1 MMISYP
7 GLTKLKTKPIVYQ
20 NVILAS
26 DSSTLEQLKELSSK
40 RKAIEESINENS
52 NVTEAIAREMS
63 GDLVQSA
70 TLFRKAAGV
79 YDYLAKE
86 VPIFIT
92 RAEDRIP
99 EATSHISSIMS
110 LICLAEAQAVTARKA
125 EENGKSGSLLAKLHY
140 GITEF
145 STEAIDLLQAT
156 IKDCK
161 DISSRLLDYIMS
173 CKALHELKCYKH
185 VAENLKNEGK
195 IGVAVGVLRR
205 ELSNAKKSM
214 PKEEA
219 WRLVFKQV
227 INDLSVVLRKY
238 EHENEFVWLN
248 KKVSAV
254 VSEERVVES
263 SDSGTDVFKL
273 TYLEG
278 NSWLWEVGGAKILV
292 DPILVG
298 NLDFGIPWLYDAA
311 KKVLKNF
318 KLDDLPEIDC
328 LLVTQ
333 SLDDH
338 CHLKTLKPLS
348 QKLPNLRVIAT
359 PNAKALLDP
368 LFSNVTYLEPGQ
380 SSEIQVNNGSSVN
393 IRATAGPVLG
403 PPWQR
408 PENGYIVTSP
418 KGQLRL
424 YYEPHCVYN
433 ENFVEKERADIV
445 ITPVIKQL
453 LPNFTLVSGQEDAV
467 RLAKLL
473 RAKFIVPM
481 KNGDLDSK
489 GLLSSLVR
497 ADGTMESFKEIL
509 LKELPDAIVL
519 EPTPGVPLNVSSTGN
534 NS

>member
-1 MMISYP
+1 MMICYP

-63 GDLVQSA
+63 GGLTSRCEQDIQKLEHYLPLLENLVRHLNMKVTKHQMLCWISDLKIRWSSVLHSSSIFHLKGLKFYQVNDIHFELGMTLFLYGAMLRERALEVLSSDLVQSA

-110 LICLAEAQAVTARKA
+110 LICLAEAQAVTATKA
-125 EENGKSGSLLAKLHY
+125 EENGKSGGLLAKLHY

-145 STEAIDLLQAT
+145 LTEAIELLQAT
-156 IKDCK
+156 TKDCK

-185 VAENLKNEGK
+185 VAENLKDEGK

-238 EHENEFVWLN
+238 EHENEFVWYE
-248 KKVSAV
+248 KVPCNNELPLSQGV
-254 VSEERVVES
+254 KIVTLIPYQPQKWER
-263 SDSGTDVFKL
+263 TLVFKL
-273 TYLEG
+273 
-278 NSWLWEVGGAKILV
+278 
-292 DPILVG
+292 
-298 NLDFGIPWLYDAA
+298 
-311 KKVLKNF
+311 
-318 KLDDLPEIDC
+318 
-328 LLVTQ
+328 
-333 SLDDH
+333 
-338 CHLKTLKPLS
+338 
-348 QKLPNLRVIAT
+348 
-359 PNAKALLDP
+359 
-368 LFSNVTYLEPGQ
+368 
-380 SSEIQVNNGSSVN
+380 
-393 IRATAGPVLG
+393 
-403 PPWQR
+403 
-408 PENGYIVTSP
+408 
-418 KGQLRL
+418 
-424 YYEPHCVYN
+424 
-433 ENFVEKERADIV
+433 
-445 ITPVIKQL
+445 
-453 LPNFTLVSGQEDAV
+453 
-467 RLAKLL
+467 
-473 RAKFIVPM
+473 
-481 KNGDLDSK
+481 
-489 GLLSSLVR
+489 
-497 ADGTMESFKEIL
+497 
-509 LKELPDAIVL
+509 
-519 EPTPGVPLNVSSTGN
+519 
-534 NS
+534 